1 MHRRHVLSGLLCLST
16 AGAIGCLPNIGH
28 AASAVSVDSLPKLK
42 GSLTLYLGRGEGGLY
57 EDILKAIEKRNPDL
71 ELKIRRGPS
80 TALANTLVAESRF
93 GNPRADVFWSIDAAS
108 LGLVVRASDPD
119 PVDAELANLLRPEY
133 RYEQW
138 LPISGRFR
146 TLAFNSATLGS
157 DALPRDVMRLPETD
171 FSFGWAPA
179 YGAFQSFVT
188 AMRILEGEDQTGA
201 WLEAMAPKSKSYAG
215 ELGVVMATSRSERDV
230 GFANHY
236 YTLRLK
242 QGRPDAPVDL
252 AFTRNDAGCL
262 LNASGVAI
270 LRRSQLANDFVRHL
284 LTTEVQGYLAREAFE
299 VPLLQGVESPKGL
312 PPVAELQPPK
322 VDLEQL
328 ADLRPTL
335 SLLRSTGV
343 L

>member
-1 MHRRHVLSGLLCLST
+1 MHRRDVIAGLMGVSVTT
-16 AGAIGCLPNIGH
+16 AMV
-28 AASAVSVDSLPKLK
+28 AANPTFAAAVSVDALPKLS
-42 GSLTLYLGRGEGGLY
+42 GALTLYLGRGEGGLY
-57 EDILKAIEKRNPDL
+57 EDILNAIERRNPDL

-80 TALANTLVAESRF
+80 TALANTLVAEARF
-93 GNPRADVFWSIDAAS
+93 GKPRADVFWSIDAAS
-108 LGLVVRASDPD
+108 LGLVVAAAEPN
-119 PVDAELANLLRPEY
+119 PVDPALTALLKPDY
-133 RYEQW
+133 RYERW

-146 TLAFNSATLGS
+146 TLAFNTAAASA
-157 DALPRDVMRLPETD
+157 DALPTDVMRLPETD
-171 FSFGWAPA
+171 LSFGWAPA

-188 AMRILEGEDQTGA
+188 AMRILEGDDRTGA
-201 WLEAMAPKSKSYAG
+201 WLEQMAAKSKAYAG
-215 ELGVVMATSRSERDV
+215 ELGVVMAAGRGERDV

-242 QGRPDAPVDL
+242 QGRPDTPLGL

-270 LRRSQLANDFVRHL
+270 LRDGQLATDFVRHL
-284 LTTEVQGYLAREAFE
+284 LTYEVQGYLAREAFE
-299 VPLLQGVESPKGL
+299 IPLLEGVDSPSGL
-312 PPVAELQPPK
+312 PPVAQLKPPK

-328 ADLRPTL
+328 ADVRPTL